1 MAQNDESERYRKATL
16 LALDQLDWC
25 IEYLRTIRKT
35 RISREIAK
43 SRSAIAERV
52 ARQERDRRART

>member
-25 IEYLRTIRKT
+25 IEYLRSIRKT

-43 SRSAIAERV
+43 SCSAIAERV